1 MSTKRSIN
9 QSDRVA
15 STIGG
20 QEQSRLDDAMRRA
33 DQLLVT
39 SLKLDERR
47 RNRRRIVLF
56 LLGGLV
62 MVGIVCALVLMFG
75 VEAKQ
80 GAQLADEG
88 WKLWQTGK
96 FDDAQDKFEEAVK
109 FDPKNVNAYNGLG
122 WAQFNLGKYDDAE
135 KSFNT
140 TLKLAP
146 KYPAALNGLG
156 QLYIAQR
163 KYDSAEKY
171 LLQAAPQ
178 STAAWYGLAK
188 LYLLQNKFD
197 KAEKWAKKVVASGEV
212 DDAAKQILQ
221 AAKDKKLSDDLRSVI
236 EPPHADAE
244 SAKLAQA
251 WQLMNQGRRDAAKA
265 ILDACLAKAPKDA
278 AVLNGV
284 GWYHLIGGDLDQ
296 AKPFFEKSIAADPQ
310 SAGAMNGLA
319 RVLKAQGDDAGAIK
333 LWEGMVKKFPGANA
347 GTAGLADAYLEK
359 EEFKKAIP
367 LYEELVKAEPDDPE
381 FKTKLEQARKGAKK

>member
-1 MSTKRSIN
+1 VKAATSTA
-9 QSDRVA
+9 DA
-15 STIGG
+15 
-20 QEQSRLDDAMRRA
+20 QEHARLDDAMRRA

-56 LLGGLV
+56 LLGGFA
-62 MVGIVCALVLMFG
+62 MVGIVCALVFAFG
-75 VEAKQ
+75 VEAKK
-80 GAQLADEG
+80 GAQLSEDG
-88 WKLWQTGK
+88 WKLWQAGK
-96 FDDAQDKFEEAVK
+96 FDEAQDEFEQAVK
-109 FDPKNVNAYNGLG
+109 LDPKNVNAYNGLG

-135 KSFNT
+135 KSFNQ
-140 TLKLAP
+140 TLKLTP

-156 QLYIAQR
+156 QLYFAQR
-163 KYDSAEKY
+163 KYDRAEKF

-178 STAAWYGLAK
+178 SSAAWYGLAK
-188 LYLLQNKFD
+188 LYLLQNKFED
-197 KAEKWAKKVVASGEV
+197 AAKWAKKVVASGEA
-212 DDAAKQILQ
+212 DDMAKRMLQ
-221 AAKDKKLSDDLRSVI
+221 AAKDKQLSDELRSVI
-236 EPPHADAE
+236 EPPQADAD
-244 SAKLAQA
+244 SAKIGQA
-251 WQLMNQGRRDAAKA
+251 WQLMNQGRRNEAEAIFDA
-265 ILDACLAKAPKDA
+265 LLAKAPKDA

-284 GWYHLIGGDLDQ
+284 GWYHLLGGDLDQ

-333 LWEGMVKKFPGANA
+333 LWEQMVKKFPGPNA

-367 LYEELVKAEPDDPE
+367 LYEELLKEEADNQDFKA
-381 FKTKLEQARKGAKK
+381 KLEQARKGASK